1 MTSPLIYIPAAQTS
15 DGFFQTSHTW
25 FSPVWTVRAGPS
37 ANAVQILPRAI
48 NSVDPLLPVT
58 DVRNMAAVQSAA
70 LSQQRLLMT
79 LVGVLAVAAALLA
92 AIGLNGVIAHSVV
105 ERRREFGI
113 RIALGATAGGTIRRV
128 AAGGLALAAVG
139 TVIGGVLSL
148 AVVRLVQ
155 SFLVGV
161 QPRDPLTYAGVALF
175 LLIVATVASVL
186 PALRILKLDPA
197 ETLRN

>member
-1 MTSPLIYIPAAQTS
+1 
-15 DGFFQTSHTW
+15 
-25 FSPVWTVRAGPS
+25 VRAGAS
-37 ANAVQILPRAI
+37 ANAIQILPRAI

-58 DVRNMAAVQSAA
+58 DVKSMAAVQSAA

-79 LVGVLAVAAALLA
+79 LVGVLAVAAVLLA
-92 AIGLNGVIAHSVV
+92 AIGLHGVIANSVV

-148 AVVRLVQ
+148 AIVRLVQ
-155 SFLVGV
+155 SFLWGV
-161 QPRDPLTYAGVALF
+161 QEHDPMTYAGVALF
-175 LLIVATVASVL
+175 LLVVATVASVV

-197 ETLRN
+197 ETLRNS